1 MVDALHKAHFTDGR
15 DLGSLDDLVA
25 VAASLGHDP
34 LVVREFLESPG
45 GLDEVHRDLAMGRE
59 YGITGV
65 PTFIFAGK
73 YAISGAQDPETLR
86 EVLDEVVRRE
96 SKSPLTILSPQGG
109 DEDATCEDGSC
120 SI

>member
-15 DLGSLDDLVA
+15 DLGSIDDIVT

-34 LVVREFLESPG
+34 VVVREFLESPG
-45 GLDEVHRDLAMGRE
+45 GLDEVRQELEAGRE

-73 YAISGAQDPETLR
+73 YAISGAQDPATFR

-96 SKSPLTILSPQGG
+96 GPTALTMLSPSGANG
-109 DEDATCEDGSC
+109 ATCDDDSC
-120 SI
+120 AI